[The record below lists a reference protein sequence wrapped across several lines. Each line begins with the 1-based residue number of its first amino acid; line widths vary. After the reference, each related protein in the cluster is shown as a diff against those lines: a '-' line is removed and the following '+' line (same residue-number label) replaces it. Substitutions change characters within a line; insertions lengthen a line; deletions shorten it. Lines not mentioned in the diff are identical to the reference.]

1 MILKLCLNGPA
12 EKGHHPEWGR
22 PCAPGFFAAGVQSGK
37 WEPPVTLLLPAPDK
51 LRDKTKN

>member
-12 EKGHHPEWGR
+12 EKGHHPEWGG

-37 WEPPVTLLLPAPDK
+37 WEPPVTLPLPAPDK